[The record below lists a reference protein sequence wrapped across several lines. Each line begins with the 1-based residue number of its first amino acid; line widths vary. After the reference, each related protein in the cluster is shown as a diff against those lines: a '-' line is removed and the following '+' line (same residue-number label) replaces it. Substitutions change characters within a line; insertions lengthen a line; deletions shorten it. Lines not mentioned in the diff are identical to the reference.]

1 MAVRDDAIRSMSDYF
16 QSERFSSHTLK
27 VLAAAEKIADAEKIP
42 EGFLR
47 QAAVLGCI
55 FHDIGIP
62 EAQKKYGSIDGPY
75 QEKEGPAVARHLLG
89 GLGVR
94 PDILERVCYLV
105 GFHHTKDRVDG
116 VDFQLLWEAD
126 FIVNVE
132 EKNLHFTRE
141 DIGPAIQANTTTE
154 MGARLAREAAGRI
167 GLL

>member
-1 MAVRDDAIRSMSDYF
+1 MAVRDEAIRSMKDYF

-27 VLAAAEKIADAEKIP
+27 VLAAAEKIAEAEKLP
-42 EGFLR
+42 DGFLR
-47 QAAVLGCI
+47 ESTVLGCI

-62 EAQKKYGSIDGPY
+62 EAQKKHGSIDGPW
-75 QEKEGPAVARHLLG
+75 QEKEGPAVARQLMAV
-89 GLGVR
+89 LGVR

-116 VDFQLLWEAD
+116 MDFQLLWEAD

-132 EKNLHFTRE
+132 EKNLVFTRD
-141 DIGPAIQANTTTE
+141 DIGAAIQANTTTA
-154 MGARLAREAAGRI
+154 MGTRLAREAAARI